1 MNTIRVVHNH
11 AGNCIN
17 FYNSTQ
23 PVYWNGCLEASVS
36 TGTTDRINIE
46 NNIRDVGA
54 GSSIYEFFRVP
65 YTLFV
70 DADNVGFSSAQGAVN
85 YINDAANTISQT
97 GRFIMSDTDT
107 IDFKVDDSFSTI
119 LLDNGDHYPTDY
131 LKASASGDNIN
142 ITTRQAS
149 SDIVIYEGLRVA
161 NVTIG
166 GVGLGTTQANVVN
179 DLNSLFTQTGGA
191 QSPVISSASSIT
203 VGVGTIIN
211 YEATTTGGEVS
222 AFEWTNLPEGVTQVT
237 NHPQKI
243 IGGSDL
249 SAGTYNMTLRAH
261 NYVGVAKTT
270 ITLNV
275 TQAYTNS
282 KSTQFSDTEYSI
294 RTRQSGEFT
303 NLQKASGQ
311 AMPAHSYSMWF
322 KPNTDTNANQS
333 IFFAISQLGTFS
345 GTSYI
350 DLRWKGDANS
360 RQRLRLQYAVSGSS
374 NRLTIQTAV
383 GTVASSNGWQHIAV
397 TFDGSTNGLELN
409 APYTLKIYLNGSEV
423 ATTGTDF
430 SAGSPVVGVPANVG
444 PIEPIFVG
452 FGRNPSG
459 FHLRGSLIDEFGFWN
474 QELTSSQVSSL
485 YNSGAPTDLTVFSP
499 SAAHVYRMGDGDT
512 FPTISDQVAN
522 ADQTMTNMASSNFV
536 SDTP

>member
-23 PVYWNGCLEASVS
+23 PVFWNGCLSASVS
-36 TGTTDRINIE
+36 AGTTDRINIE

-97 GRFIMSDTDT
+97 GRFIMSDSDT

-119 LLDNGDHYPTDY
+119 LLDNGDQYPTDY
-131 LKASASGDNIN
+131 LKASASGENIN

-149 SDIVIYEGLRVA
+149 SDITIYEGLRVA

-166 GVGLGTTQANVVN
+166 GVGLGTTQASVVN

-191 QSPVISSASSIT
+191 QPPVISSASSIT

-222 AFEWTNLPEGVTQVT
+222 AFEWTNLPEGVCQVT
-237 NHPQKI
+237 NHPQKL

-249 SAGTYNMTLRAH
+249 NAGTYNMTLRAH
-261 NYVGVAKTT
+261 NYVGMAKTT

-275 TQAYTNS
+275 TQDYTNS
-282 KSTQFSDTEYSI
+282 KSTQFDDTEYTI

-303 NLQKASGQ
+303 NLQKSSGQ
-311 AMPAHSYSMWF
+311 PMPAHSYSMWF
-322 KPNTDTNANQS
+322 KPNTDTTSNQS
-333 IFFAISQLGTFS
+333 IFFAFSQLGTFS

-383 GTVASSNGWQHIAV
+383 GTVASSNGWHHIVV
-397 TFDGSTNGLELN
+397 TYDGSTDGLELN
-409 APYTLKIYLNGSEV
+409 APYTLKIYINGSEV

-430 SAGSPVVGVPANVG
+430 SDGDPVVGVPASAG

-459 FHLRGSLIDEFGFWN
+459 FHLKGSLIDEFGYWN
-474 QELTSSQVSSL
+474 QELTSTQVSSL
-485 YNSGAPTDLTVFSP
+485 YNSGVPTDLTAFSP

-512 FPTISDQVAN
+512 FPTIEDNVGN

-536 SDTP
+536 SDSP